1 MAPFLVGL
9 AIRVPGYPKPPNSSG
24 DGMGGSREK
33 QDLRFLSSLPSPPLS
48 WSRLDICETG
58 SGCHITLTPW
68 VACRGTFGVG
78 VRHDFTSKIRGSC
91 RIQGQNDSALSPDL
105 GIPSGGSRP
114 PGLLPSLPVVAP
126 AGSQRSWGSL
136 QFRIQVQTGR
146 GLWGGRHQRRGQ
158 KENSHNLD
166 F

>member
-9 AIRVPGYPKPPNSSG
+9 AIRAPGYPKPPNSSG

-58 SGCHITLTPW
+58 SGRHITLTPW

-78 VRHDFTSKIRGSC
+78 VRHDFTSKIRG
-91 RIQGQNDSALSPDL
+91 
-105 GIPSGGSRP
+105 
-114 PGLLPSLPVVAP
+114 P
-126 AGSQRSWGSL
+126 AGSRVRMILPCPPTWGFLPVGAVHLVSCPA
-136 QFRIQVQTGR
+136 
-146 GLWGGRHQRRGQ
+146 
-158 KENSHNLD
+158 SP
-166 F
+166 